1 MIDLKKEVKLD
12 GSIDL
17 PQIIN
22 KIVFKDGLEV
32 YYSEFVKKYTE
43 YTDPKDLEIKRLLSV
58 IEELEKAGKPQR
70 KRRRTL
76 SAGEIKEIR
85 VLIHLNTDIHEIAAE
100 YKSSTSAIYRIK
112 KIMIEEA
119 IKNGDQ

>member
-12 GSIDL
+12 GSIDI
-17 PQIIN
+17 PQAIN
-22 KIVFKDGLEV
+22 KIVFTDGQEV

-58 IEELEKAGKPQR
+58 IEDLEKAGKPPR

-76 SAGEIKEIR
+76 TAGEIKEIR

>member
-12 GSIDL
+12 GSIDI
-17 PQIIN
+17 PQAIN
-22 KIVFKDGLEV
+22 KIVFTDGQEV
-32 YYSEFVKKYTE
+32 YYSEFVKNYTE

-58 IEELEKAGKPQR
+58 IEELEKTGKPPR

-85 VLIHLNTDIHEIAAE
+85 VLIHLNTDVNEIAAE

>member
-1 MIDLKKEVKLD
+1 MIELKKEVRLD

-17 PQIIN
+17 PQTIN
-22 KIVFKDGLEV
+22 KIVFKDGREV
-32 YYSEFVKKYTE
+32 YYSEFIKKYTE
-43 YTDPKDLEIKRLLSV
+43 YTDPKDLEITRLLGV
-58 IEELEKAGKPQR
+58 IEELEKAGKPTR

-76 SAGEIKEIR
+76 TAGEIKEIR
-85 VLIHLNTDIHEIAAE
+85 VLIHLNTDINEIAKE
-100 YKSSTSAIYRIK
+100 YESSTSAIYRIK